1 MNPQTITPSMTVAE
15 VAERF
20 PAARAVFAQ
29 EGIDLCCGGGK
40 SLEFV
45 AKAHGLDLEAL
56 LDKLTGGI
64 GTT

>member
-1 MNPQTITPSMTVAE
+1 MNPQTITPEMTVAD

-20 PAARAVFAQ
+20 PAARTVFAR

-56 LDKLTGGI
+56 LEELGRGI
-64 GTT
+64 GAR